1 MYSTELLA
9 QTLISG
15 VMIGILYAL
24 MALGITFIYSIVRM
38 INWAMGEFYML
49 GSYIQYV
56 AVAYLLG
63 RNYWWLAIIISTA
76 GTFLIGYLL
85 EPILIKPM
93 HARAM
98 ERRDDYATV
107 VTIALLLM
115 LRSLAVAIGGPYQ
128 YRPETNLPIMWVG
141 PLPMEGARV
150 MASVFAL
157 VALALFYLVI
167 SKTWIGLA
175 LRAAAQNRVAAQTS
189 GVDVF
194 RLDAVAFAIGV
205 ALAGLA
211 GALLAPLFLV
221 YPTNGAVTTVKGF
234 EIIVIGGLGSIPGA
248 LIGGVLLGVVESLGA
263 AFISSPYQNAYGFAL
278 VLLVLLVTRHGRRRY
293 ADRRAASPVH
303 AGAAGGRSCQVAL
316 RRPTHAAASLLR
328 IHDPGCEGA
337 RARRAVRRDQ
347 SGGEGHADRA
357 DPQGKP
363 GRRNLSD
370 RQPRNGHHPPHL
382 P

>member
-1 MYSTELLA
+1 MFSTELFT

-15 VMIGILYAL
+15 LMIGVLYAL

-56 AVAYLLG
+56 AVAYALG
-63 RNYWWLAIIISTA
+63 PKLWWLAVIISTA
-76 GTFLIGYLL
+76 GTFLIGYLI

-128 YRPETNLPIMWVG
+128 FRPETNLPIMWVG

-150 MASVFAL
+150 AACLCAL
-157 VALALFYLVI
+157 LALALFYVLM
-167 SKTWIGLA
+167 SKTWMGLA
-175 LRAAAQNRVAAQTS
+175 LRATAQNRVAAQTS

-194 RLDAVAFAIGV
+194 RLDAVAFGIGV
-205 ALAGLA
+205 GLAGLA

-221 YPTNGAVTTVKGF
+221 YPTNGVVTTVKGF

-248 LIGGVLLGVVESLGA
+248 LIGGLLLGVVESLGA

-278 VLLVLLVTRHGRRRY
+278 VLLVLMVRPYGLFGERGRE
-293 ADRRAASPVH
+293 A
-303 AGAAGGRSCQVAL
+303 
-316 RRPTHAAASLLR
+316 
-328 IHDPGCEGA
+328 
-337 RARRAVRRDQ
+337 
-347 SGGEGHADRA
+347 
-357 DPQGKP
+357 
-363 GRRNLSD
+363 
-370 RQPRNGHHPPHL
+370 
-382 P
+382 

>member
-1 MYSTELLA
+1 MMYSTELLI

-15 VMIGILYAL
+15 VMIGVLYAL

-56 AVAYLLG
+56 VVAYALG

-157 VALALFYLVI
+157 VALALFWLVI
-167 SKTWIGLA
+167 SKTWVGLA

-194 RLDAVAFAIGV
+194 RLDAIAFAIGV

-263 AFISSPYQNAYGFAL
+263 AFISSPYQNAYGF
-278 VLLVLLVTRHGRRRY
+278 LLVLL
-293 ADRRAASPVH
+293 
-303 AGAAGGRSCQVAL
+303 L
-316 RRPTHAAASLLR
+316 LLLR
-328 IHDPGCEGA
+328 PHGLF
-337 RARRAVRRDQ
+337 
-347 SGGEGHADRA
+347 GER
-357 DPQGKP
+357 
-363 GRRNLSD
+363 GREA
-370 RQPRNGHHPPHL
+370 
-382 P
+382 

>member
-1 MYSTELLA
+1 MFSAELFT
-9 QTLISG
+9 QTLIAG
-15 VMIGILYAL
+15 LMIGVLYAL

-56 AVAYLLG
+56 AVAYALG
-63 RNYWWLAIIISTA
+63 RNYWWLAILVSTA

-85 EPILIKPM
+85 EPLLIKPM
-93 HARAM
+93 HVRPM

-128 YRPETNLPIMWVG
+128 FRPETNLPIMWVG

-150 MASVFAL
+150 AACLCAL
-157 VALALFYLVI
+157 LALALFYVLM
-167 SKTWIGLA
+167 SRTWMGLA

-194 RLDAVAFAIGV
+194 RLDAVAFGIGV

-221 YPTNGAVTTVKGF
+221 YPTNGVVTTVKGF

-248 LIGGVLLGVVESLGA
+248 LIGGLLLGVVESLGA
-263 AFISSPYQNAYGFAL
+263 AFISAPYQNVYGFLLVVL
-278 VLLVLLVTRHGRRRY
+278 VLLV
-293 ADRRAASPVH
+293 
-303 AGAAGGRSCQVAL
+303 
-316 RRPTHAAASLLR
+316 RPTGLF
-328 IHDPGCEGA
+328 
-337 RARRAVRRDQ
+337 
-347 SGGEGHADRA
+347 GERM
-357 DPQGKP
+357 
-363 GRRNLSD
+363 
-370 RQPRNGHHPPHL
+370 RQA
-382 P
+382 

>member
-1 MYSTELLA
+1 MFSAELLT

-15 VMIGILYAL
+15 LMIGVLYAL

-56 AVAYLLG
+56 AVAYALG
-63 RNYWWLAIIISTA
+63 PKLWWLAVIISTA
-76 GTFLIGYLL
+76 GTFLIGYLI

-128 YRPETNLPIMWVG
+128 FRPETNLPIMWVG

-150 MASVFAL
+150 AACLCAL
-157 VALALFYLVI
+157 LALALFYVLM
-167 SKTWIGLA
+167 SKTWMGLA
-175 LRAAAQNRVAAQTS
+175 LRATAQNRVAAQTS

-194 RLDAVAFAIGV
+194 RLDAVAFGIGV

-221 YPTNGAVTTVKGF
+221 YPTNGVVTTVKGF
-234 EIIVIGGLGSIPGA
+234 EIIVIGGIGSIPGA
-248 LIGGVLLGVVESLGA
+248 LIGGLLLGVVESLGA

-278 VLLVLLVTRHGRRRY
+278 VLLVLMVRPYGLFGERGRE
-293 ADRRAASPVH
+293 A
-303 AGAAGGRSCQVAL
+303 
-316 RRPTHAAASLLR
+316 
-328 IHDPGCEGA
+328 
-337 RARRAVRRDQ
+337 
-347 SGGEGHADRA
+347 
-357 DPQGKP
+357 
-363 GRRNLSD
+363 
-370 RQPRNGHHPPHL
+370 
-382 P
+382 